1 MKRKE
6 MLSWLASAPV
16 LGSGWLWG
24 KQSATQEEIGVGT
37 GPNRPVEELA
47 FQRQTEAL
55 PYRDFYKELGVRT
68 LINAT
73 GTHTYLGGS
82 LTLPEVN
89 QAMQY
94 GVHQFVHMNE
104 LADRVGARLAELCHA
119 EAAMVTAGAAS
130 ALTLGTAAVLTGKDP
145 EKIRD
150 IPNLPGPQAEVIVQ
164 RRHRFS
170 YDHAVRNTGIR
181 FVEVE
186 TVQELE
192 AAINERTVMMLFMN
206 AANYWGEI
214 RDETFLALGKKH
226 GLPVFI
232 DCAADVPPVENL
244 WKYNEM
250 GFDLVTISG
259 GKALRGPQ
267 SSGLLMGRKDLIEA
281 ARLNHSPNANTIG
294 RGMKVNKE
302 EMLGLL
308 VAVEQFL
315 EMDQDA
321 WREEQDRR
329 ADAIRSAVANYP
341 SLETEIVV
349 QEIGNHFP
357 HVRIDWDQEALG
369 LSHQDVIQALRS
381 GNPSIETATMGWLGR
396 GVFVCMAMARSGE
409 ERVVARRLAEIF
421 DAATETASS

>member
-16 LGSGWLWG
+16 LGAGWLRG
-24 KQSATQEEIGVGT
+24 KNGKIEESTGRYEGMSAEEA
-37 GPNRPVEELA
+37 EL
-47 FQRQTEAL
+47 QRRADDL
-55 PYRDFYKELGVRT
+55 PYRDFYNELGVRT

-82 LTLPEVN
+82 LMLPEVV
-89 QAMQY
+89 QAIQF
-94 GVHQFVHMNE
+94 GVHQYVNMNE
-104 LADRVGARLAELCHA
+104 FADRVGERLAELCRA

-145 EKIRD
+145 QKIHD
-150 IPNLPGPQAEVIVQ
+150 IPNLPGPRAEVIVQ
-164 RRHRFS
+164 RRHRYS
-170 YDHAVRNTGIR
+170 YDHGVRNTGIR

-186 TVQELE
+186 TVEELE
-192 AAINERTVMMLFMN
+192 AAVNERTAMMLFMN

-214 RDETFLALGKKH
+214 RDETFLQLGKKH
-226 GLPVFI
+226 GIPVFI
-232 DCAADVPPVENL
+232 DCAADVPPKENL

-259 GKALRGPQ
+259 GKGLRGPQ
-267 SSGLLMGRKDLIEA
+267 STGLLTGRKDLIEA
-281 ARLNHSPNANTIG
+281 ARLNHSPNSNSIG

-315 EMDQDA
+315 NMDEEA
-321 WREEQDRR
+321 WRREQDEI
-329 ADAIRSAVANYP
+329 ADSIRQSLSRYP
-341 SLETEIVV
+341 QLETEIIV

-357 HVRIDWDQEALG
+357 QVRIDWDEDALDFT
-369 LSHQDVIQALRS
+369 HQDLIRGLRE
-381 GNPSIETATMGWLGR
+381 GHPSIETATKGWLGE
-396 GVFVCMAMARSGE
+396 GVFVCMAMARPGQ
-409 ERVVARRLAEIF
+409 ERVVSRRLNEIF
-421 DAATETASS
+421 DEVVS